1 MLLDVSFELPD
12 NKFWE
17 ELGIEPGLQY
27 TATTEKLK
35 HSALKILDLEKEEN
49 RKKYLAKKL
58 DSTPGGCAL
67 NTARGANFYY
77 QAL

>member
-1 MLLDVSFELPD
+1 MLLDVTFELPD

-35 HSALKILDLEKEEN
+35 HAALKMLDLEKEEN
-49 RKKYLAKKL
+49 RKKY
-58 DSTPGGCAL
+58 
-67 NTARGANFYY
+67 
-77 QAL
+77 